1 MSNVRP
7 AAGVSPALLLVPVVL
22 VVLAL
27 GVIAAA
33 SPVGTLVLIG
43 LAVLVVAASLPL
55 WVLPSVSLWLFA
67 LLPVGYLLGVP
78 NFVGRF
84 YTPAVIV
91 LLIWLVRLSWH
102 RGRPSFVRS
111 LRWLVPVFAVL
122 LVLSYIGL
130 SPSRSVNWLV
140 VVAIAVALPAALVPA
155 VDQRTSTTLLR
166 SWFVLGIALSLVAVI
181 ESLLQTNILS
191 PYYSF
196 DQHWALYRVSTTLG
210 HPLMN
215 GTFFSVTACLAAF
228 AMTRVGAPR
237 GSAFICFLACA
248 LAAGLTGSR
257 SGVYALVSGLAV
269 GLLVTLVS
277 GRTSVAN
284 KFLGI
289 VLGVVALI
297 VLPALPTIA
306 GRAGSAEGAA
316 SSLYRDYVVR
326 LAGRLFLQRPI
337 VGYGPGNSS
346 IATAQSGATLPLE
359 NSVLGT
365 LVSGGVIGTAALL
378 VLVVVVVIRVGRS
391 GRADGVAGIAAYVV
405 AGAAFPLWESNP
417 AALVAVGLV
426 VIATRAPDRGTQ
438 DGGSVAEDVVQP
450 QRSRPARPGLVP
462 AARAGRGVR
471 PGSPSLPAGA
481 R

>member
-7 AAGVSPALLLVPVVL
+7 AREPSGALVLVPVVL

-27 GVIAAA
+27 GGIAAA
-33 SPVGTLVLIG
+33 SPVGTLVLLG
-43 LAVLVVAASLPL
+43 LAVLVLAASLPVWL
-55 WVLPSVSLWLFA
+55 LPSVSLWLFA
-67 LLPVGYLLGVP
+67 LLPLGYLVGIP

-91 LLIWLVRLSWH
+91 LLIWVVRVAWR
-102 RGRPSFVRS
+102 RGRSAFVRS
-111 LRWLVPVFAVL
+111 LRWMVPVFGVL
-122 LVLSYIGL
+122 LVLSYFGL
-130 SPSRSVNWLV
+130 SPARSVNWLIV
-140 VVAIAVALPAALVPA
+140 LAITVAVPAALVPA
-155 VDQRTSTTLLR
+155 VDGRTSTTLLR
-166 SWFVLGIALSLVAVI
+166 SWFVLATGLSIVAVI
-181 ESLLQTNILS
+181 ESLLETNPLS

-215 GTFFSVTACLAAF
+215 GTFFSVSACLAAF
-228 AMTRVGAPR
+228 AMTRKGAAR
-237 GSAFICFLACA
+237 GLATFCFVLSA

-257 SGVYALVSGLAV
+257 SGVYALVSGLGV

-289 VLGVVALI
+289 VLGTVALL

-306 GRAGSAEGAA
+306 GRANSSEGAA

-326 LAGRLFLQRPI
+326 LAGRLFVHSPI
-337 VGYGPGNSS
+337 IGYGPGNSS

-378 VLVVVVVIRVGRS
+378 VLVVVLLVRVGRS

-405 AGAAFPLWESNP
+405 AGSAFPLWESNP
-417 AALVAVGLV
+417 AGLILVGLV
-426 VIATRAPDRGTQ
+426 AIATTRAPDAATDGVTGEVDERRATPRGTP
-438 DGGSVAEDVVQP
+438 V
-450 QRSRPARPGLVP
+450 RTTRPVP
-462 AARAGRGVR
+462 VGVR
-471 PGSPSLPAGA
+471 
-481 R
+481 

>member
-7 AAGVSPALLLVPVVL
+7 AAEASGAALLLVPVVL

-27 GVIAAA
+27 GFLAAA
-33 SPVGTLVLIG
+33 SPVGTLVIIG
-43 LAVLVVAASLPL
+43 FAVLVVAASLPT

-67 LLPVGYLLGVP
+67 LLPVGYLNGVP
-78 NFVGRF
+78 NWVGRF
-84 YTPAVIV
+84 YTPAVVV
-91 LLIWLVRLSWH
+91 LLIWAVRILWS
-102 RGRPSFVRS
+102 RGRPAFVRS
-111 LRWLVPVFAVL
+111 LRWLVPVFLVL
-122 LVLSYIGL
+122 LALSYVGL
-130 SPSRSVNWLV
+130 SPARSVNWLIV
-140 VVAIAVALPAALVPA
+140 VGIVVALPAALVPA
-155 VDQRTSTTLLR
+155 VDERTASTLLR
-166 SWFVLGIALSLVAVI
+166 SWFVLGIALAIVAVI
-181 ESLLQTNILS
+181 ESLLETNPLS

-237 GSAFICFLACA
+237 ATAFFCFVLCA

-257 SGVYALVSGLAV
+257 SGVWALVSGLAV

-289 VLGVVALI
+289 VLGVVALV

-306 GRAGSAEGAA
+306 DRAGSAEGAA

-326 LAGRLFLQRPI
+326 LAGRLFLQRPV

-378 VLVVVVVIRVGRS
+378 VLVVVVISRVLRS

-426 VIATRAPDRGTQ
+426 VIATRAPDRVPEAALVDETVVGT
-438 DGGSVAEDVVQP
+438 GAGTGAG
-450 QRSRPARPGLVP
+450 RSLVRPAR
-462 AARAGRGVR
+462 
-471 PGSPSLPAGA
+471 GSRVGPRNVPAGA

>member
-1 MSNVRP
+1 MSNVR
-7 AAGVSPALLLVPVVL
+7 AAAPGPGGLVVVPVALAVIA
-22 VVLAL
+22 VLAL
-27 GVIAAA
+27 GVAAA
-33 SPVGTLVLIG
+33 AVPTVTLGVVAI
-43 LAVLVVAASLPL
+43 AVLVVAASLPA
-55 WVLPSVSLWLFA
+55 WVLPSVSLWIFA
-67 LLPVGYLLGVP
+67 LLPVGYLIGVP
-78 NFVGRF
+78 NAVGRF
-84 YTPAVIV
+84 YTPAVVV
-91 LLIWLVRLSWH
+91 LLIWLVRVAW
-102 RGRPSFVRS
+102 RPGRHAFVRS

-122 LVLSYIGL
+122 LVLSYVGL
-130 SPSRSVNWLV
+130 SPSRSVNWLL
-140 VVAIAVALPAALVPA
+140 VVAITVALPAALVPA
-155 VDQRTSTTLLR
+155 VDRRTSSTLLR
-166 SWFVLGIALSLVAVI
+166 SWFVLAVGLSIVAVI
-181 ESLLQTNILS
+181 ESLLETNPLS

-215 GTFFSVTACLAAF
+215 GTFFAVSACLAAF
-228 AMTRVGAPR
+228 SMTRKGADR
-237 GSAFICFLACA
+237 GLALFAFVLCA

-257 SGVYALVSGLAV
+257 SGVYALVCGLGV

-277 GRTSVAN
+277 GRTSLAN

-289 VLGVVALI
+289 LLGVVALV

-306 GRAGSAEGAA
+306 GRANSAEGTA

-326 LAGRLFLQRPI
+326 LAGRLFLERPL

-378 VLVVVVVIRVGRS
+378 VMVVVVLVRVGRS

-405 AGAAFPLWESNP
+405 AGSAFPLWESNP
-417 AALVAVGLV
+417 AGLVVVGLV
-426 VIATRAPDRGTQ
+426 VLATRASDTEPVTDP
-438 DGGSVAEDVVQP
+438 VAEAAAEARR
-450 QRSRPARPGLVP
+450 QRPRALPVRTRPSV
-462 AARAGRGVR
+462 
-471 PGSPSLPAGA
+471 AGA

>member
-1 MSNVRP
+1 MSNLRP
-7 AAGVSPALLLVPVVL
+7 AADAPRALLLVPVAL
-22 VVLAL
+22 LVLAL
-27 GVIAAA
+27 GAVAAVSA
-33 SPVGTLVLIG
+33 VGTLVLIG
-43 LAVLVVAASLPL
+43 FAVLVGAACLPL
-55 WVLPSVSLWLFA
+55 WLLPSVSLWLFA
-67 LLPVGYLLGVP
+67 LLPVGYLIGVP
-78 NFVGRF
+78 NWAGRF
-84 YTPAVIV
+84 YTPAVVV
-91 LLIWLVRLSWH
+91 LLIWLARLTWR
-102 RGRPSFVRS
+102 RGRSTFVRS

-122 LVLSYIGL
+122 LALSYIGL

-140 VVAIAVALPAALVPA
+140 VVAIAVALPAALVGV
-155 VDQRTSTTLLR
+155 VDDRTSSTLLR
-166 SWFVLGIALSLVAVI
+166 AWFVLGIALSIVAVI
-181 ESLLQTNILS
+181 ESLLQANPLE

-215 GTFFSVTACLAAF
+215 GTFFSVSACLAAF
-228 AMTRVGAPR
+228 TMTRVGAPR
-237 GSAFICFLACA
+237 RTALVCFVLCA
-248 LAAGLTGSR
+248 LAAALTGSR

-289 VLGVVALI
+289 VLGVVALL

-306 GRAGSAEGAA
+306 GRSASSEGAA
-316 SSLYRDYVVR
+316 SSLYRDDVVR
-326 LAGRLFLQRPI
+326 LAGRLFLERP
-337 VGYGPGNSS
+337 VFGYGPGNSS

-378 VLVVVVVIRVGRS
+378 VLVVVVLSRVLRS

-426 VIATRAPDRGTQ
+426 VVATRTPRTAPHAGLVVGPGT
-438 DGGSVAEDVVQP
+438 GEAARPV
-450 QRSRPARPGLVP
+450 RPALVGGRTV
-462 AARAGRGVR
+462 RAGVR
-471 PGSPSLPAGA
+471 
-481 R
+481 

>member
-7 AAGVSPALLLVPVVL
+7 AAEPATAALVLVPVAL
-22 VVLAL
+22 VVLGL
-27 GVIAAA
+27 GVVAAA
-33 SPVGTLVLIG
+33 SPVGTVVLIAV
-43 LAVLVVAASLPL
+43 AVLVVAACLPVWL
-55 WVLPSVSLWLFA
+55 LPSVSLWLFA

-78 NFVGRF
+78 NFAGRF
-84 YTPAVIV
+84 YSPAIIV
-91 LLIWLVRLSWH
+91 LLIWIVRVTFS
-102 RGRPSFVRS
+102 RGRQAFVQA

-122 LVLSYIGL
+122 LVLSYTGL
-130 SPSRSVNWLV
+130 SPSRSVNWLL
-140 VVAIAVALPAALVPA
+140 VVAIAIAMPAALVPV
-155 VDQRTSTTLLR
+155 VDERTSTTLLR
-166 SWFVLGIALSLVAVI
+166 SWFVLGIGLSIVAVI
-181 ESLLQTNILS
+181 ESLLQTNPLS

-215 GTFFSVTACLAAF
+215 GTFFAVSAALAAF
-228 AMTRVGAPR
+228 SMTRPNAPR
-237 GSAFICFLACA
+237 GTAFLCFVLCA

-289 VLGVVALI
+289 VLGVVALV

-306 GRAGSAEGAA
+306 ERANSAEGTA

-326 LAGRLFLQRPI
+326 LAGRLFLQRPVI
-337 VGYGPGNSS
+337 GYGPGNSS

-365 LVSGGVIGTAALL
+365 LVSGGVVGTLALL
-378 VLVVVVVIRVGRS
+378 VLVVVVLVRIRRS
-391 GRADGVAGIAAYVV
+391 GRADGVAGVAAYVV
-405 AGAAFPLWESNP
+405 AGSAFPLWESNP
-417 AALVAVGLV
+417 AALILVGLV
-426 VIATRAPDRGTQ
+426 VIATRADPEHR
-438 DGGSVAEDVVQP
+438 ADVVT
-450 QRSRPARPGLVP
+450 AE
-462 AARAGRGVR
+462 AADKAPLGRTTRGVPVRSTR
-471 PGSPSLPAGA
+471 PVPVSVRST
-481 R
+481 

>member
-1 MSNVRP
+1 MSTVRP
-7 AAGVSPALLLVPVVL
+7 AAEPSQALLLVPVVL

-27 GVIAAA
+27 GGIAAA
-33 SPVGTLVLIG
+33 SPVGTVVLVG
-43 LAVLVVAASLPL
+43 LAVLVVAACLPL
-55 WVLPSVSLWLFA
+55 WILPSVALWLFA
-67 LLPVGYLLGVP
+67 LLPVGYLVGVP

-84 YTPAVIV
+84 YSPAVVV
-91 LLIWLVRLSWH
+91 LLIWLVRLSFT
-102 RGRPSFVRS
+102 RGRPSFFRS

-122 LVLSYIGL
+122 LGLSYIGL
-130 SPSRSVNWLV
+130 SPSRSVNWLI
-140 VVAIAVALPAALVPA
+140 VVAIAVALPAALAPA
-155 VDQRTSTTLLR
+155 IDRRTSTTLLQA
-166 SWFVLGIALSLVAVI
+166 WFVLGIGLSLVAVI
-181 ESLLQTNILS
+181 ESLLQTNPLS

-228 AMTRVGAPR
+228 TMTRVGAPR
-237 GSAFICFLACA
+237 GTAFICFAACA

-257 SGVYALVSGLAV
+257 SGVYALVAGLAV

-277 GRTSVAN
+277 GRTSIAN
-284 KFLGI
+284 KLLGI
-289 VLGVVALI
+289 VLGVVALV

-326 LAGRLFLQRPI
+326 LAGRLFLERPI
-337 VGYGPGNSS
+337 VGYGPGNSA
-346 IATAQSGATLPLE
+346 IATAQSGAVLPLE

-378 VLVVVVVIRVGRS
+378 VLVAVVVVRVVRT
-391 GRADGVAGIAAYVV
+391 GRADGIAAIAAYVV

-417 AALVAVGLV
+417 AALIAVGLV
-426 VIATRAPDRGTQ
+426 VIATRTSADAPVPGTVDDAVDAVDAVDNGIVRPRRG
-438 DGGSVAEDVVQP
+438 
-450 QRSRPARPGLVP
+450 ARAQV
-462 AARAGRGVR
+462 AARAAVAGVR
-471 PGSPSLPAGA
+471 
-481 R
+481 

>member
-7 AAGVSPALLLVPVVL
+7 AAEASRALLLIPIALVAL
-22 VVLAL
+22 VVVAL
-27 GVIAAA
+27 GTIAAA
-33 SPVGTLVLIG
+33 SPVGTLTIVGI
-43 LAVLVVAASLPL
+43 AVLVVAACLPTWL
-55 WVLPSVSLWLFA
+55 LPSVSLWLFA
-67 LLPVGYLLGVP
+67 LLPVGYLIGVP

-84 YTPAVIV
+84 YTPAVVV
-91 LLIWLVRLSWH
+91 LLIWLVRIAVT
-102 RGRPSFVRS
+102 RGRASFVRS

-140 VVAIAVALPAALVPA
+140 VVAIAIALPAALLPA
-155 VDQRTSTTLLR
+155 IDERTSTTLLR
-166 SWFVLGIALSLVAVI
+166 SWFVLGIGLSLVAVI
-181 ESLLQTNILS
+181 ESLLQTNPLS
-191 PYYSF
+191 AYYSF

-228 AMTRVGAPR
+228 TMTRVSAPR
-237 GSAFICFLACA
+237 GTAFICFVACA

-257 SGVYALVSGLAV
+257 SGVYALVAGLAV

-277 GRTSVAN
+277 GRTSIAN
-284 KFLGI
+284 KLLGI
-289 VLGVVALI
+289 VLGVVALV

-326 LAGRLFLQRPI
+326 LAGRLFLERPI
-337 VGYGPGNSS
+337 VGYGPGNSA
-346 IATAQSGATLPLE
+346 IATAQSGAVLPLE

-378 VLVVVVVIRVGRS
+378 VMVIIVVVGVARS
-391 GRADGVAGIAAYVV
+391 GRADGIAAIAAYVV

-426 VIATRAPDRGTQ
+426 VIATKAGAAERQAAPLAAGALAEAVRAPRG
-438 DGGSVAEDVVQP
+438 
-450 QRSRPARPGLVP
+450 ARPLTTP
-462 AARAGRGVR
+462 LATRVR
-471 PGSPSLPAGA
+471 
-481 R
+481 

>member
-7 AAGVSPALLLVPVVL
+7 ASDASGAALLLVPVVA

-27 GVIAAA
+27 GAVAAV
-33 SPVGTLVLIG
+33 SPVGTVVLLG
-43 LAVLVVAASLPL
+43 LAVLVVAVCLPAWL
-55 WVLPSVSLWLFA
+55 LPGISLWLFA
-67 LLPVGYLLGVP
+67 LLPVGYLIGVP
-78 NFVGRF
+78 NWVGRF
-84 YTPAVIV
+84 YSPAVVV
-91 LLIWLVRLSWH
+91 LLIWCVRVGW
-102 RGRPSFVRS
+102 RTGRRDLVRS
-111 LRWLVPVFAVL
+111 LRWLVPVFVVL
-122 LVLSYIGL
+122 LALSYIGL
-130 SPSRSVNWLV
+130 SPARSVNWLI
-140 VVAIAVALPAALVPA
+140 VVAVAVALPAALLGA
-155 VDQRTSTTLLR
+155 VDERTSGALLR
-166 SWFVLGIALSLVAVI
+166 SWFALGIALSIVAVI
-181 ESLLQTNILS
+181 ESLLETNPLS
-191 PYYSF
+191 RYYSF

-228 AMTRVGAPR
+228 AITRVGAPR
-237 GSAFICFLACA
+237 ATAFFCFVLCA

-277 GRTSVAN
+277 GRTSIAN

-289 VLGVVALI
+289 VLGVVALV

-306 GRAGSAEGAA
+306 GRAASAEGAA

-346 IATAQSGATLPLE
+346 IATAQSGAKLPLE

-378 VLVVVVVIRVGRS
+378 VLVVVVVVRVVRS
-391 GRADGVAGIAAYVV
+391 GRADGVAALAAYVV

-417 AALVAVGLV
+417 AGLALVGLV
-426 VIATRAPDRGTQ
+426 VLATPRPGAVPHTGPTVVEPEADVRRQGPRSTQ
-438 DGGSVAEDVVQP
+438 V
-450 QRSRPARPGLVP
+450 RPRPGLAG
-462 AARAGRGVR
+462 AAR
-471 PGSPSLPAGA
+471 
-481 R
+481 